1 MKKEIIF
8 YNTNLT
14 PVKENDSDM
23 QPVLAYGDVR
33 CRKPD
38 TDSERLQE
46 QTVCRVWMMKKKNG
60 MHQSWLVDWWE
71 EKYKREN
78 RALETVEKM
87 KEQLIQLEEERLNR
101 LFCVLYG
108 RYQIQ
113 WMLNH
118 KCTVTDLID
127 AIQLQMDEGA
137 VTVEEAFD
145 EFERDSGF
153 DGEIWASR
161 EEFRDSEWKDEIWVR
176 RNSTASEY
184 VIWKRNQVT
193 NISVTG
199 E

>member
-1 MKKEIIF
+1 
-8 YNTNLT
+8 
-14 PVKENDSDM
+14 
-23 QPVLAYGDVR
+23 
-33 CRKPD
+33 
-38 TDSERLQE
+38 
-46 QTVCRVWMMKKKNG
+46 MMKKKNG
-60 MHQSWLVDWWE
+60 MHQSWLVDWRE
-71 EKYKREN
+71 EKYKRES

-101 LFCVLYG
+101 LFCVLYD

-137 VTVEEAFD
+137 VTVGEAFD
-145 EFERDSGF
+145 KFERDSGF

-193 NISVTG
+193 NVSVTG

>member
-1 MKKEIIF
+1 MDDE
-8 YNTNLT
+8 
-14 PVKENDSDM
+14 
-23 QPVLAYGDVR
+23 
-33 CRKPD
+33 
-38 TDSERLQE
+38 
-46 QTVCRVWMMKKKNG
+46 
-60 MHQSWLVDWWE
+60 E
-71 EKYKREN
+71 EKRYD
-78 RALETVEKM
+78 
-87 KEQLIQLEEERLNR
+87 
-101 LFCVLYG
+101 

-137 VTVEEAFD
+137 VTVGEAFD
-145 EFERDSGF
+145 KFERDSGF

-193 NISVTG
+193 NVSVTG